1 MADTL
6 EGVAPDG
13 TIRTGARR
21 DRVCATFEPVLRDA
35 IQWLSTSGSSI
46 YVYGSVANGTAR
58 APSSDVD
65 LLSIDLPDASSLG
78 DALTRRYV
86 DICRS
91 VEVAAATGADL
102 AGDSDAA
109 YGNRVF
115 LRHYCVHLAGPDPAR
130 GLPAFPADA
139 RAARG
144 FNGDLAQHVLRWRT
158 SLEAQPDAAKVLGL
172 RIARK
177 TLLAVAGLVSVH
189 DHTWTTDRDHA
200 ASRWSEVEP
209 RLTADLERLHA
220 WVTGESEPSP
230 DGVKTVLAE
239 RGAIDLIVER
249 FRDVV
254 GLWPD

>member
-1 MADTL
+1 VADPL

-21 DRVCATFEPVLRDA
+21 DRVVAAFEPALRDA
-35 IQWLSTSGSSI
+35 TQWLSTSGSSL
-46 YVYGSVANGTAR
+46 YVYGSVANGTGR
-58 APSSDVD
+58 TPTSDVD
-65 LLSIDLPDASSLG
+65 LFSIDLPDASSLG
-78 DALTRRYV
+78 DALTHRYAS
-86 DICRS
+86 ICRS
-91 VEVAAATGADL
+91 VEIAAASAADL
-102 AGDSDAA
+102 AGNSDAA

-144 FNGDLAQHVLRWRT
+144 FNGDLAQHLLRWRT
-158 SLEAQPDAAKVLGL
+158 SLEERPEAAKALGV

-189 DHTWTTDRDHA
+189 DQTWTTDRDHA
-200 ASRWSEVEP
+200 VHRWSEVEP
-209 RLTADLERLHA
+209 RLSADLERLRV
-220 WVTGESEPSP
+220 WVIGVREPSP
-230 DGVKTVLAE
+230 EAVKAVLAE
-239 RGAIDLIVER
+239 RGAVDLIVER